1 MNKKL
6 IITLILITALA
17 AGLQAKIAEINT
29 PASLSQIN
37 EQCNYATD
45 KPTTMNFSQ
54 NYYRKNSCHQFNI
67 AKGSTLNLDHV
78 EADVKVVTWDRDYAE
93 IEIMKISSQSTND
106 LENREVMINNDGNLT
121 VSTCCSCSDNCTL
134 INLKIKL
141 PAGVALGDITDLDG
155 NLNLKKFDNSELLCR

>member
-17 AGLQAKIAEINT
+17 VGLQAKIVETNT

-45 KPTTMNFSQ
+45 NQATMDYGQ
-54 NYYRKNSCHQFNI
+54 NYYRKNSSHQFNM
-67 AKGSTLNLDHV
+67 AKGSTLNLDRV
-78 EADVKVVTWDRDYAE
+78 KADVKVVSWDRDYAE
-93 IEIMKISSQSTND
+93 IEIMKVSTQSASD
-106 LENREVMINNDGNLT
+106 LNNREVMINNDGNLT
-121 VSTCCSCSDNCTL
+121 VSTCCSCPENQTM

-141 PAGVALGDITDLDG
+141 PAGVALGDINEHQG
-155 NLNLKKFDNSELLCR
+155 NLSLKKFDNSVMLCR